1 MNIAYVISA
10 YKLPGQLARLVHR
23 LSAPETSFTIHVDRR
38 TPRPVDRAMRDA
50 VADVPAV
57 RFLPRHRCYWGGF
70 GPLRSTLKAI
80 DDLLERRVAFDY
92 MVLLTGQDYP
102 LRSAGEIAAALSA
115 AAGTSFMS
123 SWPLPHAEWDGR
135 GGLDRAERWHLVG
148 PRGLH
153 VSVPRRRSLGLAFRG
168 GSTYWCLARPL
179 VEHVHSVMRAR
190 PEIVRYF
197 EHAYLPDELFFQTL
211 LGESAH
217 AASIVDDNLRYVDWS
232 TTPAPKILT
241 MDDLPALL
249 ASAKLFARKFDET
262 VDADVLDALD
272 VHVSRTATAVS
283 S

>member
-10 YKLPGQLARLVHR
+10 YKLPGQLGRLVRR
-23 LSAPETSFTIHVDRR
+23 LASPGTTFTIHVDRR
-38 TPRPVDRAMRDA
+38 TPGPVDQAMHDA
-50 VADVPAV
+50 VADVAGV

-80 DDLLERRVAFDY
+80 DDLVARGVDFDHV
-92 MVLLTGQDYP
+92 VLLTGQDYP
-102 LRSAGEIAAALSA
+102 LRPPAEIGAVLAA
-115 AAGTSFMS
+115 AAGSSFMT
-123 SWPLPHAEWDGR
+123 SWPLPHSAWDGR

-148 PRGLH
+148 PRRFH
-153 VSVPRRRSLGLAFRG
+153 VSLPRRRRLDLPLRG

-179 VEHVHSVMRAR
+179 VEHVHATVRAR
-190 PEIVRYF
+190 PELVRFF

-211 LGESAH
+211 LGASQH

-249 ASAKLFARKFDET
+249 ASDKLFARKFDET
-262 VDADVLDALD
+262 VDAAVLAALD
-272 VHVSRTATAVS
+272 ERVPAPVPS
-283 S
+283 

>member
-23 LSAPETSFTIHVDRR
+23 LSAPGTSFTIHVDRR
-38 TPRPVDRAMRDA
+38 TTRPVDRAMREGI
-50 VADVPAV
+50 ADVPGV

-80 DDLLERRVAFDY
+80 DDLLGRRVDFDY
-92 MVLLTGQDYP
+92 VVLLTGQDYP
-102 LRSAGEIAAALSA
+102 LRSAAEIAAALDA

-123 SWPLPHAEWDGR
+123 SWPLPHATWDGR

-148 PRGLH
+148 PRRFH
-153 VSVPRRRSLGLAFRG
+153 VSVPRWRTLGLPLRG

-179 VEHVHSVMRAR
+179 VEHVHSVTRAR
-190 PEIVRYF
+190 PEVVRFF

-211 LGESAH
+211 LGDSQH
-217 AASIVDDNLRYVDWS
+217 ATSIVDDNLRYVDWS

-241 MDDLPALL
+241 MEDLPALL
-249 ASAKLFARKFDET
+249 ASGKLFARKFDAT
-262 VDADVLDALD
+262 VDAGVLDALD
-272 VHVSRTATAVS
+272 AYVSRAATAVS